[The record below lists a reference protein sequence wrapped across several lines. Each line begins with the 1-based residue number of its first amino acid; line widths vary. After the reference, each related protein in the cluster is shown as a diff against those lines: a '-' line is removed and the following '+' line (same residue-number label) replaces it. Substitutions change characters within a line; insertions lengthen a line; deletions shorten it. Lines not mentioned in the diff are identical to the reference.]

1 MLMNY
6 AKKEATF
13 NRWRGKAAVLSPSK
27 ILFFTVCFFLLTDLS
42 WADWSFKETLRQQ
55 ATFSNV
61 TLRPNANVCQGAP
74 VTLGNIVIDED
85 TGENG
90 DFNTG
95 GSAKTLVLEF
105 GANIT
110 FPATNSLEIKLDGS
124 PSSDVTASVDGSNK
138 LTIGYNFGPPT
149 TTAQNNS
156 ITISNLQVEVA
167 NSVAAGSYEL
177 KVNASEGTGTAGE
190 LDLDA
195 ASEVFATIT
204 VKETPAEPS
213 TIYGPLSLFQG
224 ETAVYSTPIVA
235 GVDSYEWTLP
245 AQLTLEAGS
254 NLDDPFIVVTANG
267 AISSANISVVAK
279 KGSCSSSSLTKQVSI
294 STKGVA
300 VSGETTTLCDN
311 QQLINLPDIVLS
323 EKFYA
328 DFSAISGTLRL
339 GFDNNND
346 FDFDVD
352 NSEAIFTTASGVG
365 QKTFDVQQT
374 GSNTLEVNYNFVGS
388 ETELNSLIIRGV
400 KVKATTASGSGQIRM
415 KLGSANFEGISNATP
430 LAKLAI
436 GASPV
441 AISFDAPQASV
452 CTNTEVT
459 FNIIDATN
467 TNVTYEWKLPVGMGI
482 KNTMATSA
490 TVEVGSNAASGDIE
504 VRAVNSSGCSSPWAT
519 HAVTVN
525 TTPEKPSVITGDAQ
539 VCLGT
544 TNLYYVAAIPGTSTY
559 EWVVPTGKFTSTEGT
574 TVTGATEDVI
584 TTNTNF
590 INLASVEASATA
602 LPVKVRGVSS
612 TCGTGTFS
620 DILNITLN
628 SAPEVTITG
637 VTDGQAFTTKD
648 AAVSLGAILNS
659 NGSVLTGG
667 TFSGTG
673 VSGNKFSPSAVS
685 VSGGDGVTVP
695 ITYTYDNGPDCPSI
709 ARVNVVVNES
719 SGINGIVASY
729 CKGNTVVQ
737 NFNITR
743 IFPQIGKFSHRY
755 IVGLKALP
763 NASLKT
769 VGGNGP
775 IMTNTPPCN
784 TSAPAT
790 NPAQFNYSF
799 TPGVLDPGE
808 YQIQAYV
815 VTVFTRG
822 DIIIK
827 DPFKLTSPITPIGIG
842 TNCSVSLQT
851 LATIKI
857 EDIPTPVIRSTA
869 GITVC
874 ADGTTEHTYS
884 VVPKPGHTYRWDA
897 GFGGRI
903 ADGVNTGDLVKIIWD
918 QAGNNRQVKV
928 TSTNANCSGAT
939 FLSVNVNQVPV
950 PTIEERVDGKDKN
963 TACAG
968 STVRYRGLNGDGND
982 YKWTVTNG
990 SIESDDDKNIVEV
1003 KWGGQSG
1010 TLTLS
1015 TTNSD
1020 GCTGSVDLPVNI
1032 DTASDPDMQ
1041 GADAVCANA
1050 QGIQYT
1056 ISADPGDVVEWTIT
1070 GDASHTL
1077 SPDKLTATIDWGPG
1091 PVGKIEVTKTSAV
1104 CEGSDEKIVAIN
1116 ALPVAEISTS
1126 SSVYCVTDPKASFQ
1140 PTVNGATDIS
1150 SGTGVYR
1157 LENPDG
1163 TPVPSA
1169 VFNGDDLDISSIG
1182 IGKYVVKYTFT
1193 VSAGGCQD
1201 ESSGTPIEV
1210 IAKPDA
1216 SFSGIN
1222 AAKKYCASDNL
1233 VLTSSIAGGF
1243 FTITQLDGGGNLIA
1257 STAKDFAV
1265 GATNTTT
1272 TIPLGELEGTGL
1284 GEYHVIYTF
1293 RNSSG
1298 CEDVSDEDT
1307 FEILALPTVSVDIN
1321 GIDLESCVKEDEFI
1335 LFVTIDGFSR
1345 WAPLSTDDSFFE
1357 IRRVSG
1363 SRAPTDFKEMK
1374 EDNGFGG
1381 TRLSR
1386 RFNPKYPI
1394 THNETAIANDA
1405 PATEWNELAGVYEV
1419 RYVYTNFR
1427 GCQQTSAPQTF
1438 TLKKLPVVS
1447 FTGLSNFY
1455 CKAVTNVQLTP
1466 SVDGALP
1473 DVSKGTGTF
1482 RIFNA
1487 GGIEQTSFTGNEFD
1501 PSVLGLGGFTIT
1513 YEYQLTGGCKG
1524 VTAAQPFTVGEA
1536 IVPTFSFVAPNP
1548 DNKYCVKGGDIA
1560 LQPDAGNTGGT
1571 FTVTNPKGE
1580 EFTLDG
1586 NVIELASFSDIGSYQ
1601 VRYTFT
1607 DGAGCTGTSA
1617 NQTFQIV
1624 PLPVITI
1631 KNINSNGEYCVQSPV
1646 ITLIPEITT
1655 GAGKLDVP
1663 DLDATKAYFQIKRKE
1678 DSDNDYVTMV
1688 TPGSPDLTNEFNP
1701 QRPLPSSPP
1710 IPPDAPTS
1718 VWNQVVGEYEVRYVF
1733 EDGNGC
1739 RKESASEIIKVTPLP
1754 QLSFTGLSASYCDDV
1769 ELVTLIPFDGE
1780 SRITSG
1786 VVFNYRK
1793 LSESTFTPFTQGN
1806 SFSPNKWGAGEYEI
1820 MLESA
1825 VSGCQNS
1832 SNRDSVVT
1840 IKIEPT
1846 PKQIRVV
1853 ASRDYNSRTLN
1864 FSATAN
1870 GVNDT
1875 WTWSWDFKDGTTS
1888 QEQNPAKQLSAT
1900 LPQVINY
1907 ELIPT
1912 TELGCNASVSKRFKM
1927 DFDFTGHCAGGVTRF
1942 TNKSE
1947 LPGDVV
1953 GAISWDFGDGQG
1965 TSTETNPGHTYQNP
1979 GTYWVTLSIQT
1990 DDEVATYK
1998 LRRRLDIFPV
2008 IEVNSEQFYVEGF
2021 DNGTAGWIS
2030 HGVVDVDRV
2039 EVDSTSWTLKNPDGF
2054 LIRNPNGNAWITDNR
2069 SNPHRINTDAN
2080 YNNNEQS
2087 YVESPCFNIA
2097 GLNKPMISFSYWSDT
2112 DLGADGV
2119 TLLYTIDDGKT
2130 WHRLG
2135 TGELGINWYNTK
2147 PILGAPGKTSSTLD
2161 VNANPDSQGWSGK
2174 LLPVNGKWQVA
2185 RYSLTEALIK
2195 MQAMGIKSRMVRFR
2209 MSFGSNAD
2217 NLPNA
2222 KFDGFAFDNVIVSNR
2237 NRLVLLEYF
2246 INTGLP
2252 NAAEYDLTAKN
2263 FPKTGNKDEI
2273 VKIHHHTG
2281 FPGIDPLNEVNK
2293 KDPSARAF
2301 HHGIREVPRGVVD
2314 GYFKDT
2320 LIGQWTQDIF
2330 ADRTLIPAPF
2340 TIDITNAATS
2350 GGQLNISTKIQA
2362 LLNFDRKIIINV
2374 AVVDSAATANGQVYY
2389 NVTRKMLPD
2398 AAGTYW
2404 EAPWVQGDSQTFD
2417 FSWDYGNLDPTGFKV
2432 IVFVED
2438 YETKEIW
2445 QAGTGGVSV
2454 KRQHEGQS
2462 EHEVTGVE
2470 DELLMGGA
2478 VLFPNPTTDR
2488 LNVAIKTQLSPKA
2501 QWQIWSVTGKLVKQG
2516 SWSQGKKRVSIDVQ
2530 ALAGGWYI
2538 LRVADKGKTSQLR
2551 FEKH

>member
-6 AKKEATF
+6 AKKETTF

-27 ILFFTVCFFLLTDLS
+27 ILFFTIGFFLLTDLS
-42 WADWSFKETLRQQ
+42 WADWSFGKTLSQQ
-55 ATFSNV
+55 AVFSSV
-61 TLRPNANVCQGAP
+61 TTAPSIDICQGTTTAVP
-74 VTLGNIVIDED
+74 LGSIVIDED
-85 TGENG
+85 AVT
-90 DFNTG
+90 DFAESSG
-95 GSAKTLVLEF
+95 TLVLSF
-105 GANIT
+105 GSGIVLGST
-110 FPATNSLEIKLDGS
+110 TLEATLTNKEGSTINTPVINGNNLEVGYSFSNGSLSK
-124 PSSDVTASVDGSNK
+124 TNK
-138 LTIGYNFGPPT
+138 LTISGLT
-149 TTAQNNS
+149 
-156 ITISNLQVEVA
+156 VA
-167 NSVAAGSYEL
+167 LAGGAAAGDYHLTINSSTQANNIGL
-177 KVNASEGTGTAGE
+177 STS
-190 LDLDA
+190 DA
-195 ASEVFATIT
+195 LATVT
-204 VKETPAEPS
+204 VKETPTQPD
-213 TIYGPLSLFQG
+213 IYGPASLFAG
-224 ETAVYSTPIVA
+224 ETAVYSTPIIA

-245 AQLTLEAGS
+245 AQLALDASS
-254 NLDDPFIVVTANG
+254 NLDDPFIVVTANS
-267 AISSANISVVAK
+267 AVSSTNISLVAK
-279 KGSCSSSSLTKQVSI
+279 KGSCSSPSRTKQVSI

-311 QQLINLPDIVLS
+311 QQLIHLPDIVLS

-339 GFDNNND
+339 GFDNNSN
-346 FDFDVD
+346 FDFDVA
-352 NSEAIFTTASGVG
+352 NAKAIFTTASGVG
-365 QKTFDVQQT
+365 QKTFDVQQINT
-374 GSNTLEVNYNFVGS
+374 ETLEVNYNFLGS
-388 ETELNSLIIRGV
+388 ETELNSLIIRGIQ
-400 KVKATTASGSGQIRM
+400 VKAVASSGSGQIRM
-415 KLGSANFEGISNATP
+415 KVGSANFAGISNTTP
-430 LAKLAI
+430 LAKLTI

-441 AISFDAPQASV
+441 AISFGASPTSA
-452 CTNTEVT
+452 CTSTEVT
-459 FNIIDATN
+459 FDITDGTN
-467 TNVTYEWKLPVGMGI
+467 TSVTYEWKLPVGMSI
-482 KNTMATSA
+482 KNTTATSA
-490 TVEVGSNAASGDIE
+490 TVEVGSNATSGNIE
-504 VRAVNSSGCSSPWAT
+504 ARAVNSSGCAGPWAT
-519 HAVTVN
+519 HAVTVS
-525 TTPEKPSVITGDAQ
+525 TTPEKPSVITGDDQ

-544 TNLYYVAAIPGTSTY
+544 TNLYYVAAIPGASTY
-559 EWVVPTGKFTSTEGT
+559 EWVVPAGKLTSTEGT
-574 TVTGATEDVI
+574 TVTGTTEDVI

-590 INLASVEASATA
+590 INLTSVEASTTA
-602 LPVKVRGVSS
+602 LPVKVRGISS
-612 TCGTGTFS
+612 TCGAGAYS
-620 DILNITLN
+620 DIINITLN

-685 VSGGDGVTVP
+685 VSGGNGVNVP

-719 SGINGIVASY
+719 SGINGIAASY

-737 NFNITR
+737 NFNVTR
-743 IFPQIGKFSHRY
+743 IFPQIGRFSHRY

-775 IMTNTPPCN
+775 IMTGTPPCN

-815 VTVFTRG
+815 VTVFTKG

-827 DPFKLTSPITPIGIG
+827 DPFKLTNPINPITPIGIG

-857 EDIPTPVIRSTA
+857 EDIPAPVIRSTA
-869 GITVC
+869 GVTVC
-874 ADGTTEHTYS
+874 ADGTTEYTYS

-903 ADGVNTGDLVKIIWD
+903 AGGVNTGDLVKIIWD

-939 FLSVNVNQVPV
+939 FLSVNVNEVPV

-968 STVRYRGLNGDGND
+968 STVRYRGLKGTGNN
-982 YKWTVTNG
+982 YKWTATNG
-990 SIESDDDKNIVEV
+990 SIESRDDQNTVEV

-1010 TLTLS
+1010 TLTLT

-1032 DTASDPDMQ
+1032 DTASDPDIQ
-1041 GADAVCANA
+1041 GSEAVCANA

-1070 GDASHTL
+1070 GEASYTL

-1140 PTVNGATDIS
+1140 PTVNGDTDIS

-1163 TPVPSA
+1163 TPVTSA
-1169 VFNGDDLDISSIG
+1169 VFNGDDLDIASIG

-1201 ESSGTPIEV
+1201 ESSGTSIEV

-1222 AAKKYCASDNL
+1222 PTKKYCAEDDL

-1243 FTITQLDGGGNLIA
+1243 FTITELDGSGNPIA

-1272 TIPLGELEGTGL
+1272 TIPLGALEGSGL
-1284 GEYHVIYTF
+1284 GEYHIIYTF

-1298 CEDVSDEDT
+1298 CEDVSDADT

-1321 GIDLESCVKEDEFI
+1321 GIELENCVKEDGFI

-1363 SRAPTDFKEMK
+1363 SRAPTDFKEMR

-1386 RFNPKYPI
+1386 RFNPEYPI

-1419 RYVYTNFR
+1419 RYTYTNFR
-1427 GCQQTSAPQTF
+1427 GCKQTSAPQKF
-1438 TLKKLPVVS
+1438 TLKKLPVAS
-1447 FTGLSNFY
+1447 FTGLSSFY
-1455 CKAVTNVQLTP
+1455 CRAVTSAKLIP
-1466 SVDGALP
+1466 SVDGTLP

-1482 RIFNA
+1482 RIFKN
-1487 GGIEQTSFTGNEFD
+1487 GIEQTSFTGDEFD
-1501 PSVLGLGGFTIT
+1501 PSLLGLGDFTVT
-1513 YEYQLTGGCKG
+1513 YEYQLTGGCKE

-1536 IVPTFSFVAPNP
+1536 IEPRFSFVDPKP

-1580 EFTLDG
+1580 EVTLDG
-1586 NVIELASFSDIGSYQ
+1586 NVIELANFSDIGSYQ
-1601 VRYTFT
+1601 VKYTFT

-1631 KNINSNGEYCVQSPV
+1631 KNINSNGEYCVQSPA
-1646 ITLIPEITT
+1646 ITLVPEITT
-1655 GAGKLDVP
+1655 GAGKIGVPTLDV
-1663 DLDATKAYFQIKRKE
+1663 TKAYFQIKRKE

-1688 TPGSPDLTNEFNP
+1688 TPGTPNLTNEFNP

-1710 IPPDAPTS
+1710 ILPDAPTS

-1733 EDGNGC
+1733 EDDNGC

-1806 SFSPNKWGAGEYEI
+1806 SFSPEKWGAGEYEI

-1942 TNKSE
+1942 ANKSE
-1947 LPGDVV
+1947 LPGDVI

-1965 TSTETNPGHTYQNP
+1965 TSTETNPGYTYQNP

-1990 DDEVATYK
+1990 DDGVATYK

-2054 LIRNPNGNAWITDNR
+2054 LIRNPNGNAWVTDNR
-2069 SNPHRINTDAN
+2069 SNPNRINTDAN

-2147 PILGAPGKTSSTLD
+2147 PILGAPGKVSSTLD

-2174 LLPVNGKWQVA
+2174 LLPINGKWQVA

-2217 NLPNA
+2217 NQPNA
-2222 KFDGFAFDNVIVSNR
+2222 KFDGFAFDDVIVSNR

-2246 INTGLP
+2246 INTELP

-2362 LLNFDRKIIINV
+2362 LLNFDRKITINV

-2445 QAGTGGVSV
+2445 QAGAGGVSV
-2454 KRQHEGQS
+2454 KRQNEGQS

-2470 DELLMGGA
+2470 DELLMDGA
-2478 VLFPNPTTDR
+2478 VLFPNPTTAR

-2516 SWSQGKKRVSIDVQ
+2516 SWSQGKKRISIDVQ